1 MPDNKL
7 LAAKKKI
14 DTKIATKVGEPVP
27 TSANTPLTTE
37 QLEKFANWIPEGN
50 TIDLAKDLSKRGLIN
65 ADQLVTSASQEL
77 TSSPNLAKQGAAGNI
92 VDVANIQK
100 QQGMWKQAALKEMLA
115 KARAKGIR
123 TPLEVMANKEYLT
136 GGKYKS
142 GLNDPKFN
150 EIHPNF
156 MTVFSNLLNDR
167 YAAEAADNQAKVASA
182 APVMASK

>member
-27 TSANTPLTTE
+27 PSANKSLTTD

-50 TIDLAKDLSKRGLIN
+50 TIDIAKDLSRRGLVN
-65 ADQLVTSASQEL
+65 ADQLVTSASSAL
-77 TSSPNLAKQGAAGNI
+77 TSSPNLANQMGNKAET
-92 VDVANIQK
+92 ANILK
-100 QQGMWKQAALKEMLA
+100 QQGMWKQAAIKEMLA

-123 TPLEVMANKEYLT
+123 TPLEIMANKEYLT

-156 MTVFSNLLNDR
+156 MNVFSNLLNDR
-167 YAAEAADNQAKVASA
+167 YAAEAAENQVKVASA
-182 APVMASK
+182 APVIASK